1 MGEPIKLDNHTL
13 MLRVVKVRPLDLF
26 SGDIS
31 IRTDPDFIKDPHYA
45 QRKARRKLRYT
56 TNRTLRV
63 QESDDYIPKT
73 RHSHR
78 RGDGGD
84 AMSDE
89 PIDFDDA
96 FGFNWAVNY
105 NHYTGGVHYNSIPM
119 NEGFTCAACYIFI
132 QTALSFDIK
141 VKRRHAHASCMY
153 TYMRS

>member
-1 MGEPIKLDNHTL
+1 MGKPIKLDNHTL
-13 MLRVVKVRPLDLF
+13 MLRVVKVRSLDLF

-31 IRTDPDFIKDPHYA
+31 IRTDPDFIKDPDYA
-45 QRKARRKLRYT
+45 QRKARRKLRY

-78 RGDGGD
+78 REGDE
-84 AMSDE
+84 MSDE

-105 NHYTGGVHYNSIPM
+105 NHYTGGVHYSSIPM

-132 QTALSFDIK
+132 QTALSFDLK
-141 VKRRHAHASCMY
+141 VKRRHAHASYMY